1 MESFSKSNSKHK
13 ALISEEDW
21 ENLQSIFFSMD
32 LNERFTDYS
41 FPNTISSIL
50 ESANTITDLINQTKE
65 KIEELK
71 RSNSN
76 YNMLKIITNKI

>member
-1 MESFSKSNSKHK
+1 MESSSRRNSKYK
-13 ALISEEDW
+13 ALITEEEW

-41 FPNTISSIL
+41 FPNNISSII
-50 ESANTITDLINQTKE
+50 ETSNSAAIFIRQTKA

-71 RSNSN
+71 MSNSN
-76 YNMLKIITNKI
+76 KFNRKFS